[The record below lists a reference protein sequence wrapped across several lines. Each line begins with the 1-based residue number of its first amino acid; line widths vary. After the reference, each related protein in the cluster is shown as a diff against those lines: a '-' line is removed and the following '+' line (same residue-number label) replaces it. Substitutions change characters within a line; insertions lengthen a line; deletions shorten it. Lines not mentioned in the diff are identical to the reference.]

1 MCLLPGS
8 LPRDVDSV
16 FLAIRTELPE
26 RHRRG
31 REDASYPVQRP
42 GGPAEQPVSSYV
54 IGKVWVAWQWYPL
67 LGVLVPLA
75 VGGALSLRHRDVEAR
90 RTVDSPRS

>member
-1 MCLLPGS
+1 M
-8 LPRDVDSV
+8 
-16 FLAIRTELPE
+16 EK
-26 RHRRG
+26 
-31 REDASYPVQRP
+31 
-42 GGPAEQPVSSYV
+42 YV

-75 VGGALSLRHRDVEAR
+75 VGGALSLRHRDAEAR

>member
-1 MCLLPGS
+1 M
-8 LPRDVDSV
+8 
-16 FLAIRTELPE
+16 EK
-26 RHRRG
+26 
-31 REDASYPVQRP
+31 
-42 GGPAEQPVSSYV
+42 YV